1 MLSKESLKK
10 VNHFIYRI
18 NETTNPKTQW
28 TTDVIIEDTDRGFHM
43 ELGRL
48 YIENIRLEDDDTLVI
63 MYYNRMFRVK
73 VTDDTLLEVINQSSY

>member
-1 MLSKESLKK
+1 MDKQTLKK

-28 TTDVIIEDTDRGFHM
+28 VTDILIKDTNY
-43 ELGRL
+43 EILLGRL

-63 MYYNRMFRVK
+63 MYYNRMFRLK
-73 VTDDTLLEVINQSSY
+73 INENTQLEIIKQGI